1 MNWTEEKI
9 NEIYEAAMRAAMTDE
24 EFRAELLK
32 EPVASIEKLTGVKI
46 PEGFNLKV
54 LEEEPDYDMTIL
66 LPPMAD
72 DNLSE
77 EELEQVSGGGV
88 STQIL
93 AQVAK
98 KVLDDVIRENG
109 GKK

>member
-9 NEIYEAAMRAAMTDE
+9 KEIYEAAMRAAMTDD
-24 EFRAELLK
+24 EFRAALLK
-32 EPVASIEKLTGVKI
+32 EPVESIEKLTGVKM

-54 LEEEPDYDMTIL
+54 LEEDPDYDMTIL

-72 DNLSE
+72 DDLSE
-77 EELEQVSGGGV
+77 EELEQVAGGAI
-88 STQIL
+88 STPIL
-93 AQVAK
+93 AQVALN
-98 KVLDDVIRENG
+98 VLKDAIRENG